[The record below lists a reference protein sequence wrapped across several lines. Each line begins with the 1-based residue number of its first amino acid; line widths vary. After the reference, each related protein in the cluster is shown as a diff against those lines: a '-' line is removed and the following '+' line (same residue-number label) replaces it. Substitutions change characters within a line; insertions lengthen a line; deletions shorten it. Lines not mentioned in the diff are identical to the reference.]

1 MKIICV
7 GKIKEQALKEDIKR
21 LKKNIEII
29 EIPDEKCPENYSDKE
44 KENVKITEG
53 KKILKHIKNNDYVIS
68 LAIEGKLISTEKLKD
83 KLNDNVVF
91 IIGGSLGL
99 SDEVIKRS
107 DYLLSFSRMTFPHQL
122 MRWIL
127 IKYLNEVL

>member
-7 GKIKEQALKEDIKR
+7 GKIKEKALKDDIKK

-44 KENVKITEG
+44 KEKVKIIEG
-53 KKILKHIKNNDYVIS
+53 KKILKHIRNEDYVIA
-68 LAIEGKLISTEKLKD
+68 LAIEGELISTKELKR
-83 KLNDNVVF
+83 KVF
-91 IIGGSLGL
+91 DRTVFVIGGSLGL
-99 SDEVIKRS
+99 SDEVLKRS

-127 IKYLNEVL
+127 MKHLSEAL